1 MIEIEK
7 WMTLKEA
14 ANYLNV
20 SQSWLY
26 QKGPKAGVPRSRIG
40 STYRY
45 LKSDL
50 IVWMKAKANA

>member
-1 MIEIEK
+1 MIEVDK

-14 ANYLNV
+14 ATYLNV
-20 SQSWLY
+20 SESWLY
-26 QKGPKAGVPRSRIG
+26 QKGPRAGVPRSKIG

-50 IVWMKAKANA
+50 IGWMKEKASA

>member
-1 MIEIEK
+1 MNEPEK

-14 ANYLNV
+14 ADYLNV

-26 QKGPKAGVPRSRIG
+26 QKGSKVGVPRSKIG

-45 LKSDL
+45 FKSDL
-50 IVWMKAKANA
+50 NLWMKEKASA